1 MKILVNALS
10 ARRGGIITY
19 TRNLMRSFKQRDID
33 AVFALQQP
41 SILEQEDAESELF
54 PVTDMR
60 PLTRAIW
67 EQTFWRNTVKRIKPD
82 VLFSSANFGLIAP
95 PVPQVLLIREGGLFD
110 PDYLS
115 NIAPALGAK
124 AAFARKLRRD
134 LILASARASE
144 VVMTPTD
151 AMIDLLGLWAGDMKD
166 RVEKNIYGTPLNHFV
181 PADKPRKWR
190 EDGTLKLL
198 MVSAYYPHKQ
208 PGLIA
213 EAVRM
218 LNEIGLKAKFSV
230 TMTLSD
236 ISETP
241 AGAKD
246 EFLIKKALERGDTEL
261 LGHVD
266 YEDLPALYHDHDLFV
281 TASLSETFGHPLVEA
296 MAAGILIVAADTSV
310 HREVCKDAAAYFPA
324 TSAKSLMKTIV
335 SLDSDPALREQLL
348 NRAEVYP
355 QNEYSWDGHVDRLLN
370 SFERAHEI
378 RKQGR

>member
-1 MKILVNALS
+1 MKILINALS

-19 TRNLMRSFKQRDID
+19 TRNLMRSFKERKID

-41 SILEQEDAESELF
+41 SILEQEDIKTELF

-110 PDYLS
+110 PDYLG

-124 AAFARKLRRD
+124 AAFSRKMRRD

-144 VVMTPTD
+144 IVMTPTD
-151 AMIDLLGLWAGDMKD
+151 AMTDLLGLWADDMKS
-166 RVEKNIYGTPLNHFV
+166 RVEKNIYGTPLDHFV
-181 PADKPRKWR
+181 PANKPRKWR
-190 EDGTLKLL
+190 EDGTLKIL

-213 EAVRM
+213 EAVRL
-218 LNEIGLKAKFSV
+218 LNESGIPTKFTL
-230 TMTLSD
+230 TMTLED
-236 ISETP
+236 IAATP
-241 AGAKD
+241 GGAKD
-246 EFLIKKALERGDTEL
+246 EFLIQKALGRGDTEL
-261 LGHVD
+261 LGSID
-266 YEDLPALYHDHDLFV
+266 YEDLPSLYHDHDLFV

-296 MAAGILIVAADTSV
+296 MAAGILIVAADTPV
-310 HREVCKDAAAYFPA
+310 HREVCKDAGVYFPA
-324 TSAKSLMKTIV
+324 TSAKSLMESITRLDKEA
-335 SLDSDPALREQLL
+335 SLRKQLL
-348 NRAEVYP
+348 DRATIYP
-355 QNEYSWDGHVDRLLN
+355 KNEYSWDGHVDRLLDC
-370 SFERAHEI
+370 FERAHKM
-378 RKQGR
+378 RKRA

>member
-1 MKILVNALS
+1 MKILINALS

-19 TRNLMRSFKQRDID
+19 TRNLMRSFKERKID

-41 SILEQEDAESELF
+41 SILEQEDAKIESF

-67 EQTFWRNTVKRIKPD
+67 EQTYWRKTVKRIKPD

-110 PDYLS
+110 PDYLG

-124 AAFARKLRRD
+124 AAFSRKMRRD

-151 AMIDLLGLWAGDMKD
+151 AMTDLLGLWAEDVKS
-166 RVEKNIYGTPLNHFV
+166 RVEKNIYGTPLDHFV
-181 PADKPRKWR
+181 PAKEPQKWR
-190 EDGTLKLL
+190 ENDTLKIL

-213 EAVRM
+213 EAVRL
-218 LNEIGLKAKFSV
+218 LNESGLPTKFTL
-230 TMTLSD
+230 TMTLED
-236 ISETP
+236 ISESP
-241 AGAKD
+241 GGAKD
-246 EFLIKKALERGDTEL
+246 EFLIRKALERGDTQL
-261 LGHVD
+261 LGHVE
-266 YEDLPALYHDHDLFV
+266 YENLPSLYHDHHLFV

-296 MAAGILIVAADTSV
+296 MAAGIPIVAADTPV
-310 HREVCKDAAAYFPA
+310 HREVCKDAADYFHA
-324 TSAKSLMKTIV
+324 TSSKSLMESIIKLDADP
-335 SLDSDPALREQLL
+335 SLRDRLHD
-348 NRAEVYP
+348 RANIYP
-355 QNEYSWDGHVDRLLN
+355 KNEYSWDGHVDRLLDC
-370 SFERAHEI
+370 FERAYKM
-378 RKQGR
+378 RKQG

>member
-1 MKILVNALS
+1 MKILINALS

-19 TRNLMRSFKQRDID
+19 TRNLMRSFKEREID
-33 AVFALQQP
+33 AIFALQQP
-41 SILEQEDAESELF
+41 SILEQEDAKTELF

-67 EQTFWRNTVKRIKPD
+67 EQTFWRKTVKRIKPD

-110 PDYLS
+110 PDYLG

-124 AAFARKLRRD
+124 AAFSRKMRRD

-151 AMIDLLGLWAGDMKD
+151 AMTDLLGLWADDMKS
-166 RVEKNIYGTPLNHFV
+166 RVEKNSYGTPLDHFV
-181 PADKPRKWR
+181 AADKPRKWR
-190 EDGTLKLL
+190 EDGALKIL

-218 LNEIGLKAKFSV
+218 LNERGVPTKFTL
-230 TMTLSD
+230 TMTLQD
-236 ISETP
+236 ISGTP
-241 AGAKD
+241 GGAKD
-246 EFLIKKALERGDTEL
+246 EFLIRKALERGDTKL

-266 YEDLPALYHDHDLFV
+266 YENLPSLYHDHDLFV
-281 TASLSETFGHPLVEA
+281 TASLSETFGHPLIEA
-296 MAAGILIVAADTSV
+296 MAAGILIAASDTPV
-310 HREVCKDAAAYFPA
+310 HREVCKDAAVYFPS
-324 TSAKSLMKTIV
+324 TSAKSMMESIAR
-335 SLDSDPALREQLL
+335 LDADPALR
-348 NRAEVYP
+348 RALHDKAAIYP
-355 QNEYSWDGHVDRLLN
+355 KNEYSWNGHVDRLLDC
-370 SFERAHEI
+370 FERAHRMRE
-378 RKQGR
+378 KAG